1 MSSTGL
7 GPLMIDVQGT
17 TLSDEDRAL
26 LCDASVGGL
35 ILFSRNYQ
43 NPEQL
48 QQLCRQIQELPR
60 SEPLL
65 LAVDYEGGRVQRFR
79 DGFTAVPPMRELGH
93 QFTQDA
99 AAACRSA
106 EQWGALIGSELQ
118 PCGIHLPFAPVLDR
132 DCGVSGV
139 IGDRAFSDDTA
150 SIVALATAFRR
161 GLRREGLAA
170 TGKHFPGHGA
180 IAADS
185 HTELPVDERT
195 LDQIRSSCLQPF
207 AELIRQGLESLMMA
221 HVLYP
226 QVDALPAS
234 LSSHWIQD
242 LLRGELGFD
251 GAIFCDDLSMNGAR
265 IIEDPVERLR
275 LALQAGCDMVPVCN
289 DRETVRALLA
299 AGPWSISA
307 ESQLRLRALREVRPE
322 TTKPQ

>member
-1 MSSTGL
+1 MSDAGL

-17 TLSDEDRAL
+17 ALTDEDRAL

-35 ILFSRNYQ
+35 ILFTRNYQ
-43 NPEQL
+43 HPEQL
-48 QQLCRQIQELPR
+48 QQLCRDIRELPR

-93 QFTQDA
+93 QFAQDA
-99 AAACRSA
+99 AGAFRSA
-106 EQWGALIGSELQ
+106 EHWGALIGRELR
-118 PCGIHLPFAPVLDR
+118 PYGIHLPFAPVLDR

-150 SIVALATAFRR
+150 TIAELSIAFRR

-195 LDQIRSSCLQPF
+195 LDQICSSCLQPF

-234 LSSHWIQD
+234 LSRYWIQD

-275 LALQAGCDMVPVCN
+275 VALEAGCDMVPVCN

-299 AGPWSISA
+299 AGSWSISA
-307 ESQLRLRALREVRPE
+307 QSQARLRALRDIRSE
-322 TTKPQ
+322 TSDSQ